1 MTVLLLIQK
10 SLFRM
15 RRVNVSMLFSLF
27 GIAVGVFSVVSIL
40 GIMNGMQSL
49 LVDKL
54 ELVETYDYRG
64 EVEIEDATDLEDYV
78 SVLSQ
83 IQGVTYVVPFI
94 DQFAVLESEGRS
106 ELINVRAI
114 DFDLFFRDER
124 LFESMKLLNNKY
136 PQYAYEEENSTIL
149 GWDLARKL
157 QIFYEDIVHITF
169 PGDQQGFIPVQLEL
183 KISDTFTVAK
193 KYDKAWL
200 FLPLKYF
207 LEETDGNSSLVNF
220 GIRSEKNN
228 KTKNN
233 IETVLGNVST
243 WEENNSAFFVAL
255 KTEKVMLALML
266 VAIFV
271 VIILHFRFSM
281 LRRVN
286 SKREE
291 IVALRTM
298 GESSLGIQLWFIGET
313 FIIGILACLLGSAL
327 GLLFLQNFHYISN
340 FLIST
345 FQIYLDVHIQRVVE
359 LNILNALYT
368 GLLTVVLL
376 MLTSISIVKAVNKIS
391 PLQVIRYE

>member
-1 MTVLLLIQK
+1 MPVLLLVRK

-15 RRVNVSMLFSLF
+15 RRVNVSMLFSML

-64 EVEIEDATDLEDYV
+64 EVEIENATDLEDYV

-83 IQGVTYVVPFI
+83 IQGVSYVVPFI

-106 ELINVRAI
+106 ELINIRAI
-114 DFDLFFRDER
+114 DFDLFFRDEK

-169 PGDQQGFIPVQLEL
+169 PGDQQGFIPIQLEL
-183 KISDTFTVAK
+183 KTSDTFTVAK

-207 LEETDGNSSLVNF
+207 LKETDGNSSAVSF
-220 GIRSEKNN
+220 GIRSAKNN
-228 KTKNN
+228 KTRNN
-233 IETVLGNVST
+233 IEAVLGNVST
-243 WEENNSAFFVAL
+243 WEENNSAFYVAL

-298 GESSLGIQLWFIGET
+298 GESFLGIQLWFIGET
-313 FIIGILACLLGSAL
+313 FVVGILACLLGSAL
-327 GLLFLQNFHYISN
+327 GLLFLQNFQHISN

-345 FQIYLDVHIQRVVE
+345 FQIYLDVQIQKVVE
-359 LNILNALYT
+359 LNIINALYT
-368 GLLTVVLL
+368 ALLTVVLL
-376 MLTSISIVKAVNKIS
+376 MLTSISIVKAVNKVS